1 MINKVSKSK
10 LSVEDEFIKEGQSS
24 FNNSEA
30 ADSNLL
36 SDEEIAELAKDDL
49 VLEAIVKE
57 IRDNSD
63 AALDINYRK
72 IFLEAERNNA
82 KDLLFLKEE
91 IAGSKDAFVNKI
103 SAGKGFNA
111 DISKNKDLQEKYSEV
126 FGKKS
131 KVITFEDYNVLLE
144 MKRVL
149 EVEEQIAVNGFEEI

>member
-10 LSVEDEFIKEGQSS
+10 LSVEDEFIKEAQFS
-24 FNNSEA
+24 FNDSEA
-30 ADSNLL
+30 VDNNLL
-36 SDEEIAELAKDDL
+36 SDEEVVELAKDNL

-63 AALDINYRK
+63 AALDVNYRK
-72 IFLEAERNNA
+72 IFLEVEKNNA
-82 KDLLFLKEE
+82 GDILFLKEE
-91 IAGSKDAFVNKI
+91 IAASKDAFINKI

-111 DISKNKDLQEKYSEV
+111 DISRNKDLQEKYSEV
-126 FGKKS
+126 FGKQS

-149 EVEEQIAVNGFEEI
+149 EIEEQLAVNEFEKI